1 MLLGN
6 ESLFES
12 QYRYCVIE
20 FLGRPRI
27 HATKRDDC
35 QRDDGRLILQTET
48 DFRDSSFIRNIAKS
62 TKLFFLFE
70 RDHPFNVNVF
80 NFLDASFNYSIY
92 SKE

>member
-48 DFRDSSFIRNIAKS
+48 DFRDSSFIRNVAKP
-62 TKLFFLFE
+62 TKLFFSFY
-70 RDHPFNVNVF
+70 PFNVF
-80 NFLDASFNYSIY
+80 NFLNASFNQ
-92 SKE
+92 

>member
-48 DFRDSSFIRNIAKS
+48 DFRDSSFIRNVAKPM
-62 TKLFFLFE
+62 KLFFSFY
-70 RDHPFNVNVF
+70 PFNVF
-80 NFLDASFNYSIY
+80 NFLNASFNQ
-92 SKE
+92 

>member
-35 QRDDGRLILQTET
+35 QRDDGRLILQTILQT
-48 DFRDSSFIRNIAKS
+48 DFRDSFIRNVTTNKTI
-62 TKLFFLFE
+62 FPFL
-70 RDHPFNVNVF
+70 
-80 NFLDASFNYSIY
+80 
-92 SKE
+92 

>member
-1 MLLGN
+1 MLLSN

-48 DFRDSSFIRNIAKS
+48 DFRGSFIIVMLQQNYFSFPLETLETLIPFVK
-62 TKLFFLFE
+62 
-70 RDHPFNVNVF
+70 DHP
-80 NFLDASFNYSIY
+80 I
-92 SKE
+92 